1 MRKINHL
8 KTITPRISIIKD
20 VAAKIWP
27 SEGFWVLFG
36 VNLMKKSIAF
46 LSTRFALLDEV
57 DELENFRVNTIAEL
71 IYLTEI
77 ALHL

>member
-20 VAAKIWP
+20 VVAKIWS

-57 DELENFRVNTIAEL
+57 DELENFRVNAIAEL